1 MAEKGKEKKKKE
13 EEKERLK
20 NERKERRE
28 KNLIGSL
35 NPLTYIVSIKLKR
48 ETIREDWDKAVDT
61 VD

>member
-1 MAEKGKEKKKKE
+1 MAEKGKEKKKE
-13 EEKERLK
+13 EEKERWK